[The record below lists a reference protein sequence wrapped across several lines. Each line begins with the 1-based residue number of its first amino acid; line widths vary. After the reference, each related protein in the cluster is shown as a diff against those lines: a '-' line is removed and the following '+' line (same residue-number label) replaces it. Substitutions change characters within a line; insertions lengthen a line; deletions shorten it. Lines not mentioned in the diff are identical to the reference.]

1 MTQSADRDKKSDRAD
16 SPAEEKPAGI
26 TLDDL
31 ASAIGTLAKSVEDM
45 HSRIDVVEQTPQAR
59 TRPATLP
66 LAPTPNQ
73 LISEMRAGES
83 RSRRNTIDPLDPRG
97 IQGGFRPD
105 DVIELTDQDKLSQLY
120 SVQKATSGEPVL
132 GVVLGLMYRRRK
144 DQKRKYKV
152 NFPGIGDDGCMEYEI
167 KLVQAAA

>member
-31 ASAIGTLAKSVEDM
+31 ASAIGTLAKSVEDV
-45 HSRIDVVEQTPQAR
+45 HSRIDVVEKTPRA
-59 TRPATLP
+59 RPATLP

-97 IQGGFRPD
+97 TQGGFRPD
-105 DVIELTDQDKLSQLY
+105 DVVELEDQDKLARLITA
-120 SVQKATSGEPVL
+120 QKATRDEPVL

-152 NFPGIGDDGCMEYEI
+152 NFPGIGDDGCMEDEI

>member
-31 ASAIGTLAKSVEDM
+31 ASAIGTLAQSVEDM
-45 HSRIDVVEQTPQAR
+45 HSRIDAVEKTPRA
-59 TRPATLP
+59 RPATLP

-83 RSRRNTIDPLDPRG
+83 RSRRNTIDPMDPRG

-120 SVQKATSGEPVL
+120 SVQKATRDEPVL

>member
-1 MTQSADRDKKSDRAD
+1 MTQSADRDKTPDRAD

-31 ASAIGTLAKSVEDM
+31 ASAIGTLAKSVEDV
-45 HSRIDVVEQTPQAR
+45 HSRIDVVEKTPRA
-59 TRPATLP
+59 RPATLP
-66 LAPTPNQ
+66 LAPTPHQ
-73 LISEMRAGES
+73 LIAEMRAGES

-97 IQGGFRPD
+97 TQGGFRPD
-105 DVIELTDQDKLSQLY
+105 DVGELEDQDKLARLITA
-120 SVQKATSGEPVL
+120 QKATRDEPVL

-152 NFPGIGDDGCMEYEI
+152 NFPGIGDDGCMEDEI